1 MTLGRQKS
9 DWDHTASIMTIIH
22 NILAEKP
29 ATVESFHP
37 HMQKSQKPEKKE
49 SIKSLKWMFK

>member
-1 MTLGRQKS
+1 MALGRQKT
-9 DWDHTASIMTIIH
+9 DWDHTASILTIIH

-37 HMQKSQKPEKKE
+37 HMQKAQAEERKPD
-49 SIKSLKWMFK
+49 IKTLKWMF